1 MKRLLSSAPGPPSA
15 WSVDIGD
22 DLGDCYESDGL
33 VARKDSDGDGPNT
46 FVLK

>member
-1 MKRLLSSAPGPPSA
+1 MRRWPGCAQGPPSA